1 MIIVDDRERPSG
13 ICDALTAL
21 NERHE
26 VRRLDVGDYVV
37 NGKVFVERKTAADFL
52 ESIADRR
59 IFKQAARLRHGNR
72 WSVLIVEGGSLP
84 GGASVRG
91 VLCSLA
97 VEWYLP
103 VLRSSNLA
111 GTAWLLACIRKHH
124 EQSAQPM
131 HLFDYRDK
139 RGIAS
144 LEARMLTQLRNV
156 GPEIAK
162 TLLGHFGSLGRIID
176 ATKDELMA
184 VPGVGEF
191 IAGQVATLKGEDKR

>member
-37 NGKVFVERKTAADFL
+37 NGRVFVERKTAADFL

-91 VLCSLA
+91 VLCSL
-97 VEWYLP
+97 
-103 VLRSSNLA
+103 
-111 GTAWLLACIRKHH
+111 
-124 EQSAQPM
+124 
-131 HLFDYRDK
+131 
-139 RGIAS
+139 
-144 LEARMLTQLRNV
+144 
-156 GPEIAK
+156 
-162 TLLGHFGSLGRIID
+162 GRIID

-191 IAGQVATLKGEDKR
+191 IAGQVATLKGEDKK